1 MQERKRDTRVFQI
14 FRTGA
19 DRSAERAV
27 SGTEDVMEQGVIRM
41 EQAVREENNR
51 KKEYLRKYLEA
62 KRMQEVL
69 EREIDELRLDRMIPG
84 SPAQDG
90 MPHGSGG
97 GDLSGYAARLDELD
111 RSLHAQLERK
121 LRIRKEITD
130 KIDAISDE
138 TEGLILR
145 MKYIHGLSFGKIA
158 EKTGYSRRHTIR
170 LHGQALENFKL

>member
-1 MQERKRDTRVFQI
+1 
-14 FRTGA
+14 
-19 DRSAERAV
+19 
-27 SGTEDVMEQGVIRM
+27 MEQGVIRM

-97 GDLSGYAARLDELD
+97 GDLSGYAARLDDLD
-111 RSLHAQLERK
+111 QK
-121 LRIRKEITD
+121 LRTQMYKKIQLRAEITE
-130 KIDAISDE
+130 KIDAMSDE
-138 TEGLILR
+138 TESLLLR
-145 MKYIHGLSFGKIA
+145 LRYVHGLKWEEVAVKMDYSWRAVHKIHS
-158 EKTGYSRRHTIR
+158 K
-170 LHGQALENFKL
+170 ALEHFKI

>member
-1 MQERKRDTRVFQI
+1 M
-14 FRTGA
+14 
-19 DRSAERAV
+19 
-27 SGTEDVMEQGVIRM
+27 IRM

-97 GDLSGYAARLDELD
+97 GDLSGYVARLDELD
-111 RSLHAQLERK
+111 RK
-121 LRIRKEITD
+121 LRAQMYKKIQLRAEITE
-130 KIDAISDE
+130 KIDAMSDE
-138 TEGLILR
+138 TESLLLR
-145 MKYIHGLSFGKIA
+145 LRYIHGLKWEEVAAKMDYSWRAVHKIHS
-158 EKTGYSRRHTIR
+158 K
-170 LHGQALENFKL
+170 ALEHFKI

>member
-1 MQERKRDTRVFQI
+1 
-14 FRTGA
+14 
-19 DRSAERAV
+19 
-27 SGTEDVMEQGVIRM
+27 M

-97 GDLSGYAARLDELD
+97 GDLSGYVARLDELD
-111 RSLHAQLERK
+111 RK
-121 LRIRKEITD
+121 LRAQMYKKIQLRAEITE
-130 KIDAISDE
+130 KIDAMSDE
-138 TEGLILR
+138 TESLLLR
-145 MKYIHGLSFGKIA
+145 LRYLHGLKWEEVA
-158 EKTGYSRRHTIR
+158 VKMDYSWKQIHR
-170 LHGQALENFKL
+170 LHSKALNNFKMT

>member
-1 MQERKRDTRVFQI
+1 MV
-14 FRTGA
+14 
-19 DRSAERAV
+19 
-27 SGTEDVMEQGVIRM
+27 EQGVIRM

-97 GDLSGYAARLDELD
+97 GDLSGYVARLDELD
-111 RSLHAQLERK
+111 QK
-121 LRIRKEITD
+121 LRTQMCKKIQIRAEITER
-130 KIDAISDE
+130 IDAMENE
-138 TEGLILR
+138 TESLLLR
-145 MKYIHGLSFGKIA
+145 LRYIHGLKW
-158 EKTGYSRRHTIR
+158 EKVAVKMDYSWKQIHR
-170 LHGQALENFKL
+170 LHSKALNNFKMT

>member
-1 MQERKRDTRVFQI
+1 
-14 FRTGA
+14 
-19 DRSAERAV
+19 
-27 SGTEDVMEQGVIRM
+27 M

-97 GDLSGYAARLDELD
+97 GDLSGYVARLDELD
-111 RSLHAQLERK
+111 RK
-121 LRIRKEITD
+121 LRAQMYKKIQLRAEITE
-130 KIDAISDE
+130 KIDAMSDE
-138 TEGLILR
+138 TESLLLR
-145 MKYIHGLSFGKIA
+145 LRYIHGLKWEEVA
-158 EKTGYSRRHTIR
+158 VKMDYSWKQIHR
-170 LHGQALENFKL
+170 LHSKALNNFKMT

>member
-1 MQERKRDTRVFQI
+1 MV
-14 FRTGA
+14 
-19 DRSAERAV
+19 
-27 SGTEDVMEQGVIRM
+27 EQGVIRM

-97 GDLSGYAARLDELD
+97 GDLSGYVARLDELD
-111 RSLHAQLERK
+111 RK
-121 LRIRKEITD
+121 LRAQMYKKIQLRAEITE
-130 KIDAISDE
+130 KIDAMSDE
-138 TEGLILR
+138 TESLLLR
-145 MKYIHGLSFGKIA
+145 LRYIHGLKWEEVTAKMDYSWRAVHKIHS
-158 EKTGYSRRHTIR
+158 K
-170 LHGQALENFKL
+170 ALEHFKI

>member
-1 MQERKRDTRVFQI
+1 MTL
-14 FRTGA
+14 
-19 DRSAERAV
+19 
-27 SGTEDVMEQGVIRM
+27 M

-97 GDLSGYAARLDELD
+97 GDLSGYVARLDELD
-111 RSLHAQLERK
+111 RK
-121 LRIRKEITD
+121 LRAQMYKKIQLRAEITE
-130 KIDAISDE
+130 KIDAMSDE
-138 TEGLILR
+138 TESLLLR
-145 MKYIHGLSFGKIA
+145 LRYVHGLKWEEVA
-158 EKTGYSRRHTIR
+158 VKMDYSWKQIHR
-170 LHGQALENFKL
+170 LHSKALNNFKMT

>member
-1 MQERKRDTRVFQI
+1 
-14 FRTGA
+14 
-19 DRSAERAV
+19 
-27 SGTEDVMEQGVIRM
+27 M

-130 KIDAISDE
+130 KIDAMSDE
-138 TEGLILR
+138 TENLLLR
-145 MKYIHGLSFGKIA
+145 LRYIHGLKWEEVAVKMDYSWRAVHKIHS
-158 EKTGYSRRHTIR
+158 K
-170 LHGQALENFKL
+170 ALEHFKI

>member
-1 MQERKRDTRVFQI
+1 MV
-14 FRTGA
+14 
-19 DRSAERAV
+19 
-27 SGTEDVMEQGVIRM
+27 EQGVIQM

-69 EREIDELRLDRMIPG
+69 EREIDELRLNRMIPG

-130 KIDAISDE
+130 KIDAMSDE
-138 TEGLILR
+138 TENLLLR
-145 MKYIHGLSFGKIA
+145 LRYIHGLKWEEVAVKMDYSWRAVHKIHS
-158 EKTGYSRRHTIR
+158 K
-170 LHGQALENFKL
+170 ALEHFKI

>member
-1 MQERKRDTRVFQI
+1 MTL
-14 FRTGA
+14 
-19 DRSAERAV
+19 
-27 SGTEDVMEQGVIRM
+27 M

-97 GDLSGYAARLDELD
+97 GDLSGYVARLDELD
-111 RSLHAQLERK
+111 RK
-121 LRIRKEITD
+121 LRAQMYKKIQLRAEITE
-130 KIDAISDE
+130 KIDAMSDE
-138 TEGLILR
+138 TESLLLR
-145 MKYIHGLSFGKIA
+145 LRYIHGLKWEEVSVKMD
-158 EKTGYSRRHTIR
+158 YSWKQIHR
-170 LHGQALENFKL
+170 LHSKALNNFKMT

>member
-1 MQERKRDTRVFQI
+1 M
-14 FRTGA
+14 
-19 DRSAERAV
+19 
-27 SGTEDVMEQGVIRM
+27 IRM

-97 GDLSGYAARLDELD
+97 GDLSGYAARLDDLD
-111 RSLHAQLERK
+111 QK
-121 LRIRKEITD
+121 LRTQMYKKIQIRAKITER
-130 KIDAISDE
+130 IDAMENE
-138 TEGLILR
+138 TESLLLR
-145 MKYIHGLSFGKIA
+145 LRYIHGLKWEEVA
-158 EKTGYSRRHTIR
+158 VKMDYSWKQIHR
-170 LHGQALENFKL
+170 LHSKALNNFKMT

>member
-1 MQERKRDTRVFQI
+1 
-14 FRTGA
+14 
-19 DRSAERAV
+19 
-27 SGTEDVMEQGVIRM
+27 MEQ
-41 EQAVREENNR
+41 VREENNR

-62 KRMQEVL
+62 KRMQAML
-69 EREIDELRLDRMIPG
+69 EQEINELRLDRMIPG

-97 GDLSGYAARLDELD
+97 GDLSGYVARLDELD
-111 RSLHAQLERK
+111 RSLHAQLKRK
-121 LRIRKEITD
+121 LMIREEITE
-130 KIDAISDE
+130 KIDAMSDE

>member
-1 MQERKRDTRVFQI
+1 MV
-14 FRTGA
+14 
-19 DRSAERAV
+19 
-27 SGTEDVMEQGVIRM
+27 EQGVIRM

-97 GDLSGYAARLDELD
+97 GDLSGYAARLDDLD
-111 RSLHAQLERK
+111 QK
-121 LRIRKEITD
+121 LRTQMYKKIQIRAKITER
-130 KIDAISDE
+130 IDAMENE
-138 TEGLILR
+138 TESLLLR
-145 MKYIHGLSFGKIA
+145 LRYIHGLKWEEVA
-158 EKTGYSRRHTIR
+158 VKMDYSWKQIHR
-170 LHGQALENFKL
+170 LHSKALNNFKMT